1 MLAVPTLAGVLVVV
15 CLLLHVAPDNPV
27 QAMVRERADAVTV
40 ARRRAELQLDAPVP
54 VPVPVPVQCARYAG
68 NNVRGD
74 RGRPYNTN
82 RPIIHDI
89 AERFPR
95 PLLLAG
101 AAMLLA
107 TLSGVTIG
115 VRAAIEPNS
124 WVDRVALA
132 ATDVGIS
139 FPVYWIGRLLS
150 VLFAVTLRWLPAS
163 GYGRIEFLAFPALAI
178 GSRSM
183 ASLARVTRSAR
194 LEVRNTDVVRTA
206 RAMGLAEGRVV
217 VCHARRHA
225 LRNALIPVVTVIGLD
240 CGADHTGSLLTETI
254 FSWPGIGRN
263 VMMAISR
270 RDLPAVQGAVLFR
283 SLVCVTVN
291 LPTVPPPVMFV
302 A

>member
-54 VPVPVPVQCARYAG
+54 VPVQCARYAG
-68 NNVRGD
+68 NIVRGD

-139 FPVYWIGRLLS
+139 FPVYWIGLLLS

-217 VCHARRHA
+217 VCHA

-270 RDLPAVQGAVLFR
+270 RDLPAVQGAVLFL
-283 SLVCVTVN
+283 SLVCVTVE
-291 LPTVPPPVMFV
+291 LPTVPPPVIFV